1 MCILDN
7 CETYIYYPIY
17 CCMPV
22 VTTGHTSHA
31 RYLQVIRGLN
41 TSVIINSVFEV
52 MFWVTELIQVTR
64 TIDRSY

>member
-41 TSVIINSVFEV
+41 TIVLLLIVFLKSC
-52 MFWVTELIQVTR
+52 FGL
-64 TIDRSY
+64 RS